1 MCLRLR
7 LRLYARFRFRLS
19 LSLLISYFCGRFH
32 FRFRFRFRFSLFVSR
47 LRLRFRI
54 RFRSFSFSFVFVF
67 VSLFRFVLLR
77 FVFVVVKG
85 VLVYSTEH
93 LRSAAFGSPQDAA
106 APVNEEGHD
115 DDNDEI
121 SPHGHVTLEQRP
133 SYMAV
138 SEDNF
143 RVAVAVGDK
152 VGAAVDRD

>member
-1 MCLRLR
+1 MPVFVCVFAFTFALVCSFSFSLIAFVIDFIF
-7 LRLYARFRFRLS
+7 LWSFSFSFSFS
-19 LSLLISYFCGRFH
+19 LSFFVV
-32 FRFRFRFRFSLFVSR
+32 RFSFTS
-47 LRLRFRI
+47 
-54 RFRSFSFSFVFVF
+54 SFSYPFSFVFVF